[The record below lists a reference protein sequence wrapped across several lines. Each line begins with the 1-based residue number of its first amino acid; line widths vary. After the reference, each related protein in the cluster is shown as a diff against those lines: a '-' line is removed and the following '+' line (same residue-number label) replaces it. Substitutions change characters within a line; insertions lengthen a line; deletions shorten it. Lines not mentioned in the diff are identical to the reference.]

1 MDAAFY
7 GNLSHFINHSCDP
20 NLNIFNVYVNCLD
33 PNMPQLCL
41 FAKKE
46 IKKGEQITF
55 DYCQSTGNTN
65 KGEYFSKILT
75 VFYKYT
81 LLKMIVK
88 ESSPLHLAELQTPV
102 QRRRG
107 MTLLPLQ
114 SAAVVLQTA
123 GKFCFDFLEFSAL
136 LYFCNLYICVAPKIH
151 ELQ

>member
-1 MDAAFY
+1 MPWISPGRTYLFDLDFNLGDENLYTVDAAFY

-65 KGEYFSKILT
+65 KGEYLSKILT
-75 VFYKYT
+75 VFTST
-81 LLKMIVK
+81 L
-88 ESSPLHLAELQTPV
+88 
-102 QRRRG
+102 
-107 MTLLPLQ
+107 
-114 SAAVVLQTA
+114 
-123 GKFCFDFLEFSAL
+123 FSR
-136 LYFCNLYICVAPKIH
+136 
-151 ELQ
+151 